1 MSEWVLELAERL
13 IVGRKRDGRC
23 VYDAQAKQEL
33 ILACGRPGISMAKL
47 ARDCGINANLL
58 STWVR
63 KHERKAVA
71 LPAPAFV
78 AAVATVAMA
87 PAFVPVHIEAPAPQ
101 AQATLQ
107 MQARLPI
114 RQELPVDARS
124 FLKVRSPSSAGLVR
138 DAGARL
144 LVVVPRLVLPARPTQ
159 GLAVA
164 GAQFRQMV

>member
-33 ILACGRPGISMAKL
+33 ILACSRPGISMAKL

-71 LPAPAFV
+71 LAAPAGV
-78 AAVATVAMA
+78 AAMAAA
-87 PAFVPVHIEAPAPQ
+87 PAFVPAHIEAPVPQ
-101 AQATLQ
+101 AQASLQ
-107 MQARLPI
+107 MQARLPN
-114 RQELPVDARS
+114 
-124 FLKVRSPSSAGLVR
+124 G
-138 DAGARL
+138 
-144 LVVVPRLVLPARPTQ
+144 VVVDLGSCDLPQACELLEVLGRMRCSASTRT
-159 GLAVA
+159 
-164 GAQFRQMV
+164 

>member
-33 ILACGRPGISMAKL
+33 ILACSRPGISMAKL

-71 LPAPAFV
+71 LPAPAT
-78 AAVATVAMA
+78 VATAS
-87 PAFVPVHIEAPAPQ
+87 AFVPVHIEAPAPQ
-101 AQATLQ
+101 AQAILQ
-107 MQARLPI
+107 VQARLPN
-114 RQELPVDARS
+114 
-124 FLKVRSPSSAGLVR
+124 G
-138 DAGARL
+138 
-144 LVVVPRLVLPARPTQ
+144 VVVDLGGCDLPQACELLDVLGRMRCSASTRT
-159 GLAVA
+159 
-164 GAQFRQMV
+164 

>member
-47 ARDCGINANLL
+47 ARDCGINANQL

-63 KHERKAVA
+63 KHQRKEAA
-71 LPAPAFV
+71 RSAPAV
-78 AAVATVAMA
+78 VATVATA

-101 AQATLQ
+101 AQAILQ
-107 MQARLPI
+107 MQARLPN
-114 RQELPVDARS
+114 
-124 FLKVRSPSSAGLVR
+124 G
-138 DAGARL
+138 
-144 LVVVPRLVLPARPTQ
+144 VVVDLGGCDLPQACELLEVLGRMRCSASTRT
-159 GLAVA
+159 
-164 GAQFRQMV
+164 